1 MSRKVEFEVP
11 DGVEVDLAELKMM
24 LAAQLYDRGQLAMGL
39 AAALAGLDKRSFME
53 RLGKYGVSVF
63 NSPASDLEQDLR
75 NA

>member
-63 NSPASDLEQDLR
+63 NYPASDLEQDLR